1 MIDNRSHSN
10 DGRRHGVEV
19 TEPPVVAS
27 ERSREELELSVIM
40 SQISKHR
47 ITLTGKT
54 NAQVIV
60 GAHSDSIMSSQQNTT
75 DVPVENYD
83 LVNGKIS
90 KVRLYTWGWRLNH
103 REMIVGAESKAVR
116 PCCTASTSHSAYVSI
131 RHVRVYPPYNLSG
144 YSIGPQHLSAST
156 LVSTTSDHSV
166 RSHHAPISSS
176 F

>member
-1 MIDNRSHSN
+1 MIDNRSRSN

-27 ERSREELELSVIM
+27 ERSREELELSIIM

-54 NAQVIV
+54 NEQVIV
-60 GAHSDSIMSSQQNTT
+60 GAQSDSIMSSQQNTT

-90 KVRLYTWGWRLNH
+90 KVRLYTWG
-103 REMIVGAESKAVR
+103 
-116 PCCTASTSHSAYVSI
+116 
-131 RHVRVYPPYNLSG
+131 
-144 YSIGPQHLSAST
+144 
-156 LVSTTSDHSV
+156 
-166 RSHHAPISSS
+166 
-176 F
+176 